1 MISDQ
6 VRRALPI
13 ALLFVALAVAGVGAF
28 QAQKA
33 QRTHRATAESLLRDY
48 GAFAA
53 WSFNDRASAAIGG
66 GVKAAL
72 PTRPA
77 LLDGIRPEAC
87 LEEILAESRRRTDCG
102 CTQPLGGD
110 YAFLVRLAGEGV
122 PSAFVGDAPAAVER
136 AAVLEA
142 AAAAARSGIG
152 LRRGY
157 GIVEL
162 ARPGRESGLLG
173 WTRVTSSSDTVVY
186 GLDLSPARVAAAI
199 GDIFADRQLLP
210 EALTEGASNAGM
222 LAVSVTLPSGRV
234 LYASEPAVDAT
245 LAAREDWS
253 EVLGGGVVTA
263 AVLPEVADRLIIGG
277 LPRSQVPWL
286 LVIFG
291 LSAVLA
297 MVAVTYLRR
306 ETLLA
311 RQRGDF
317 VASVS
322 HELRTPL
329 AQIRLFVETLR
340 LGRTEN
346 EGQREWALA
355 TIDRETLRLTR
366 LVENVLH
373 FSRAGRGGPRL
384 EPELLVLSEEAAGVV
399 EAFQPL
405 LRPRQATIH
414 VDVPGHLQVEADRDA
429 LRQVLLNLLDNA
441 AKYGPA
447 GQTIRVRASAAGP
460 VIRLEVEDE
469 GPGVPPSERD
479 VIWQSF
485 RRGRGA
491 VGSVVVG
498 SGIGLSVVRAL
509 VTGLGGRCH
518 VEGGDG
524 GGARFVVELP
534 SLVTPASSRL
544 GDAPAPVA
552 AAATPDRAP
561 GAAGAA

>member
-13 ALLFVALAVAGVGAF
+13 ALLLAALAVAGVGAF

-53 WSFNDRASAAIGG
+53 WSFNDRAAAAIES
-66 GVKAAL
+66 GVKATV
-72 PTRPA
+72 PTRTA
-77 LLDGIRPEAC
+77 LLDASRPEAC
-87 LEEILAESRRRTDCG
+87 LEDILAESRRRTTCG
-102 CTQPLGGD
+102 CSEPLGGD
-110 YAFLVRLAGEGV
+110 FAFLVRLAGDGV
-122 PSAFVGDAPAAVER
+122 PSEFVGEPPEQADR
-136 AAVLEA
+136 SAVLKA
-142 AAAAARSGIG
+142 AAAAARSSEGV
-152 LRRGY
+152 RRGF
-157 GIVEL
+157 GVTEL
-162 ARPGRESGLLG
+162 VGSAGETTLLA
-173 WTRVTSSSDTVVY
+173 WTRVTSATDTVVY
-186 GLDLSPARVAAAI
+186 GVELAPARIESALASV
-199 GDIFADRQLLP
+199 FADQQLLP

-222 LAVSVTLPSGRV
+222 LAVSLSTTSGRV
-234 LYASEPAVDAT
+234 LYASGPEVEGA
-245 LAAREDWS
+245 LGARESWPA
-253 EVLGGGVVTA
+253 VLGGGVVTA

-291 LSAVLA
+291 LSAGLA
-297 MVAVTYLRR
+297 LVAVTYLRR
-306 ETLLA
+306 DALLA

-346 EGQREWALA
+346 DEQRAWALG

-373 FSRAGRGGPRL
+373 FSRSERGGRRL
-384 EPELLVLSEEAAGVV
+384 EPEPLVLATEAAGVV
-399 EAFQPL
+399 EEFRPL
-405 LRPRQATIH
+405 LRPRQATIR
-414 VDVPGHLQVEADRDA
+414 VDVADHLQVEADRDA

-447 GQTIRVRASAAGP
+447 GQTITVRAVPGGP
-460 VIRLEVEDE
+460 VVRLHVEDE
-469 GPGVPPSERD
+469 GPGVPPAERE

-485 RRGRGA
+485 RRGERA
-491 VGSVVVG
+491 VGTVVVG

-509 VTGLGGRCH
+509 VTALGGRCW
-518 VEGGDG
+518 VEDGDG

-534 SLVTPASSRL
+534 ALVTAAPRRLADGPAA
-544 GDAPAPVA
+544 DTPVQERTA
-552 AAATPDRAP
+552 